1 MKNNLFVN
9 KFDKEF
15 RNNEKVYY
23 SNGKIKEKE
32 QSKIDVKKEINE
44 IFKSNDFI
52 YKADVVIT
60 LKDKK
65 IKTTIIARN
74 NTSLITMDNEII
86 KISEILDIKKV
97 V

>member
-23 SNGKIKEKE
+23 SNGKIKEKL
-32 QSKIDVKKEINE
+32 SKIDVKKQINE
-44 IFKSNDFI
+44 IFKSNDFV
-52 YKADVVIT
+52 YKADVIIT
-60 LKDKK
+60 LKNKT
-65 IKTTIIARN
+65 IKTTIIGRN

-86 KISEILDIKKV
+86 KISEILDIKKEV
-97 V
+97 

>member
-1 MKNNLFVN
+1 MKENLFVN

-23 SNGKIKEKE
+23 SKDNIEKLP
-32 QSKIDVKKEINE
+32 SKIDVKKEINE
-44 IFKSNDFI
+44 IFKSKDFV
-52 YKADVVIT
+52 YKADVEIK
-60 LKDKK
+60 LKNKK

-86 KISEILDIKKV
+86 KISDILDIKKIV
-97 V
+97 

>member
-1 MKNNLFVN
+1 MRENLFVN

-15 RNNEKVYY
+15 KNNEKVFY
-23 SNGKIKEKE
+23 SRGNNINREIEKVDVRKKIN
-32 QSKIDVKKEINE
+32 D

-60 LKDKK
+60 LRDRKLN
-65 IKTTIIARN
+65 TTIIARN
-74 NTSLITMDNEII
+74 NSSLITMDNEVI
-86 KISEILDIKKV
+86 KISDILDIKKV

>member
-1 MKNNLFVN
+1 MRENLFVN

-15 RNNEKVYY
+15 RNNEKVFY
-23 SNGKIKEKE
+23 SRGNNINREIEKVDVRKKIN
-32 QSKIDVKKEINE
+32 D

-60 LKDKK
+60 LRDCKLN
-65 IKTTIIARN
+65 TTIIARN
-74 NTSLITMDNEII
+74 NSSLITMDNEVI
-86 KISEILDIKKV
+86 KISDILDIKKV

>member
-1 MKNNLFVN
+1 MKDNLFVN

-23 SNGKIKEKE
+23 SKGNNIEKNP
-32 QSKIDVKKEINE
+32 SKIDVKKEIND
-44 IFKSNDFI
+44 IFKSNDFV

-74 NTSLITMDNEII
+74 NSSLITMDNEII
-86 KISEILDIKKV
+86 KISDIIDIKKIM
-97 V
+97 